1 MEQRTDQVVPAVP
14 VAGTDPSFIPGITA
28 PAPSATAAKGDTS
41 AASATAKTDAE
52 ADADADTSRDANADR
67 AQAEPATAAGT
78 TAVEPAVAV
87 DEAGDS
93 DEAADADEPD
103 GGPVFEAADRRAAI
117 VADHRGITL
126 RLDGESAEFGWD
138 EIGAVEI
145 DTPRFG
151 KRFGIT
157 VYTSGRRWYKGD
169 VEAPS
174 RAALK
179 RWTAELDAVLDA
191 RFEDEREDEEP
202 AAEVT
207 EPEGGEEAEVE
218 AAAEVTE
225 PEAESDAEEAG
236 AKTAAGST
244 AKSTAGSSAEQG

>member
-14 VAGTDPSFIPGITA
+14 VAGIDPSFIPGITA

-41 AASATAKTDAE
+41 AASATAKTDAK
-52 ADADADTSRDANADR
+52 ADADTDTGTPREADTE
-67 AQAEPATAAGT
+67 QATAAVT
-78 TAVEPAVAV
+78 TAVEPDGAA
-87 DEAGDS
+87 DEAGEAE
-93 DEAADADEPD
+93 EAADADEPD
-103 GGPVFEAADRRAAI
+103 GGPVFEAADRRATI

-202 AAEVT
+202 AAD
-207 EPEGGEEAEVE
+207 EPEGLEEAEAE
-218 AAAEVTE
+218 AAAEATE
-225 PEAESDAEEAG
+225 SEAASDAEEAG
-236 AKTAAGST
+236 AKTAA
-244 AKSTAGSSAEQG
+244 KSTAGSSAEQG